1 MATRNLTP
9 EFNKYRQASGRK
21 RPMNPSGTSN
31 AALLGGEMHGLLC
44 PLLFLGKAL
53 EESRS
58 LLTGLRTLNVCV
70 RTWMILKRKV
80 VYLLSKLPFS

>member
-31 AALLGGEMHGLLC
+31 AALLGGEMYGLSC
-44 PLLFLGKAL
+44 PLLLLGKAL
-53 EESRS
+53 EESR
-58 LLTGLRTLNVCV
+58 LLHTGLRTLSVCG
-70 RTWMILKRKV
+70 RIWMISKRKV
-80 VYLLSKLPFS
+80 VSLLSELSFS